1 MVPTILFF
9 IFIVGMVVLGGM
21 FFSVIRSF
29 SGWNR
34 TYARLSKRYA
44 GKQANRGVFYGYWI
58 SNPGLS
64 FDYGRTICFLKSKK
78 SSRFAEGC
86 KTEIAMT
93 WPSKRPKL
101 EVITREVR
109 PRNWRGTSMAVM
121 PINDAQFQA
130 NFAALANRESQAES
144 LFTSVVQWQL
154 EQLRRHTEKHELC
167 VTLNRGSLSI
177 AKPGYI
183 KDYQQLDDFIRFSLE
198 LFDQM
203 MLVGAEGIEFL
214 HENEAAV
221 VEDVKC
227 PICSEAILHE
237 MVVCTRCKTPHC
249 LDCWQYNGQCAT
261 FACSETRFVRPGG
274 VNV

>member
-1 MVPTILFF
+1 MVPIILLFVF
-9 IFIVGMVVLGGM
+9 AIGMLVLGGM
-21 FFSVIRSF
+21 FFSMIRSF

-34 TYARLSKRYA
+34 IYAKLGKRYA
-44 GKQANRGVFYGYWI
+44 GKQANRGVFYGYLI

-64 FDYGRTICFLKSKK
+64 FDYGRTFCFLKNRK
-78 SSRFAEGC
+78 SSRFLEG
-86 KTEIAMT
+86 KQTEITMT

-101 EVITREVR
+101 EVVTPDVR
-109 PRNWRGTSMAVM
+109 TRNWRGTSMTVL
-121 PINDAQFQA
+121 PIKDQRFHS
-130 NFAALANRESQAES
+130 NFTALANKGLQSGA
-144 LFTSVVQWQL
+144 LLTSGVQWQL
-154 EQLRRHTEKHELC
+154 EQLRRHTAKHSLC
-167 VTLNRGSLSI
+167 MTLNRGSLSI

-227 PICSEAILHE
+227 PICSEAIMHE

-261 FACSETRFVRPGG
+261 FACSETRFVRAGG
-274 VNV
+274 ISV